1 MDGTLQSTC
10 NRQGCGVVPRL
21 ADSNTSSGDGNAM
34 DVVNWTE
41 NLSTYDIKNQQFIK
55 HIKFDKYK
63 FIVKYHR
70 LDEDDFVIDEVQTLD
85 EQDIT
90 DLLSCRTLDRIERK
104 LK

>member
-1 MDGTLQSTC
+1 MDGTLHSTSDD
-10 NRQGCGVVPRL
+10 QECGVV
-21 ADSNTSSGDGNAM
+21 SNTVLNSNVHGSGGRM

-63 FIVKYHR
+63 FIVRYHR
-70 LDEDDFVIDEVQTLD
+70 LDEEDFVIDQVMTLD

>member
-1 MDGTLQSTC
+1 MDGTLQSTL
-10 NRQGCGVVPRL
+10 NRQGCGVVSTL
-21 ADSNTSSGDGNAM
+21 VNSDIGHGSSDTM
-34 DVVNWTE
+34 DAVNWTE

-70 LDEDDFVIDEVQTLD
+70 LDEDDFVVDEVQTLD
-85 EQDIT
+85 EQNIT

>member
-1 MDGTLQSTC
+1 MDGILQSPSDHE
-10 NRQGCGVVPRL
+10 GCGVVLRPSHGGIST
-21 ADSNTSSGDGNAM
+21 SNGDCM
-34 DVVNWTE
+34 DCVKWTE

-63 FIVKYHR
+63 FIVRYHR
-70 LDEDDFVIDEVQTLD
+70 LDEDDFVIDEVMTLD

>member
-10 NRQGCGVVPRL
+10 NRQGCGVVSGL
-21 ADSNTSSGDGNAM
+21 VGNNASSSDGNAM

-70 LDEDDFVIDEVQTLD
+70 LDEDDFVVDEVQTLD
-85 EQDIT
+85 EQNIT

>member
-1 MDGTLQSTC
+1 MDGTLQSPSDD
-10 NRQGCGVVPRL
+10 QGCGVVR
-21 ADSNTSSGDGNAM
+21 SSGIDRFITSNGGDM
-34 DVVNWTE
+34 DAVNWVE

-63 FIVKYHR
+63 FIVRYHR
-70 LDEDDFVIDEVQTLD
+70 LDEDDFVIDEVMTLD

>member
-1 MDGTLQSTC
+1 MET
-10 NRQGCGVVPRL
+10 VK
-21 ADSNTSSGDGNAM
+21 
-34 DVVNWTE
+34 WTE

-55 HIKFDKYK
+55 HIKFDKYM
-63 FIVKYHR
+63 FIVRYHR
-70 LDEDDFVIDEVQTLD
+70 LDEDDFVVDQVMTLD

>member
-1 MDGTLQSTC
+1 MDGTLHSPSDD
-10 NRQGCGVVPRL
+10 QGCGVVSGTVL
-21 ADSNTSSGDGNAM
+21 NSNVHGSGGRM

-63 FIVKYHR
+63 FIVRYHR
-70 LDEDDFVIDEVQTLD
+70 LDEEDFVIDQVMTLD

>member
-1 MDGTLQSTC
+1 MDGTLQSPSDD
-10 NRQGCGVVPRL
+10 QGCGVVR
-21 ADSNTSSGDGNAM
+21 SSGIDRFINSNGGDM
-34 DVVNWTE
+34 DAVNWVE

-63 FIVKYHR
+63 FIVRYHR
-70 LDEDDFVIDEVQTLD
+70 LDEDDFVIDEVMTLD

>member
-10 NRQGCGVVPRL
+10 NRQGCGVVSRL
-21 ADSNTSSGDGNAM
+21 VGSNTYFGDGNSM
-34 DVVNWTE
+34 DAVTWVE
-41 NLSTYDIKNQQFIK
+41 NLSTYDIKKQQFVK

-70 LDEDDFVIDEVQTLD
+70 LDEEDFVVDEVQTLD

>member
-1 MDGTLQSTC
+1 MDGTLQSPSDD
-10 NRQGCGVVPRL
+10 QGCGVVRSPGI
-21 ADSNTSSGDGNAM
+21 DCFITSNGGDM
-34 DVVNWTE
+34 DAVNWVE

-63 FIVKYHR
+63 FIVRYHR
-70 LDEDDFVIDEVQTLD
+70 LDEDDFVIDEVMTLD